1 MKTIQSKKRVIITC
15 IIWCSFVC
23 NSIQCHM
30 QDMLNAG
37 QYIGNQNENIVM
49 QDMGFSSF
57 VYPGKMYYEQLLHQK
72 EERKWSIRLT
82 LHSSVATKGFDSN
95 SQRQP
100 LASALFG
107 GTVALKDVYLLA
119 KLADN
124 NLIRIDNSNPRIPE
138 RPQGSTDGFG
148 SFESDQY
155 LSLLAEAELDA
166 NAESREL
173 GCNVC
178 ATYRFFVG
186 DKKQTSFT
194 FGTII
199 PIKNRLHVFNLNV
212 QGGSLFTQTFIAF
225 GVVRATPLTQFSSDF
240 TGLLDFFER
249 GVLAEKDIVF
259 KGRQRGMGFGDI
271 SLFGLLDFAERF
283 EHFNCLQMGINMVLP
298 TGRVGSQNILFPIS
312 LGNRSLQFDFFANM
326 IFATQARMVNPAF
339 HVVGNIA
346 PSYATQQRIPHV
358 ITNTIREQIS
368 VLNNLKEELLPPP
381 SYEDYYV
388 DPFNEFDTT
397 VPAFANISFPVTLHR
412 ANKVT
417 FGFGNYF
424 YDVFS
429 SGLQLSIFY
438 DIMHKDGDR
447 FKLDKK
453 QCKQASITV
462 SDGALDFES
471 VYNISC
477 ERAHILSWT
486 LNYQF
491 KNLVMLNMGS
501 QHVIA
506 GKNVTREHEFFVSFI
521 AVF

>member
-1 MKTIQSKKRVIITC
+1 MQSKKRVIITY
-15 IIWCSFVC
+15 IIWCSLVC
-23 NSIQCHM
+23 KMIQCHM
-30 QDMLNAG
+30 QDRLNTG
-37 QYIGNQNENIVM
+37 QYIGNNNERMVM
-49 QDMGFSSF
+49 QDIGSSAF
-57 VYPGKMYYEQLLHQK
+57 VYPGNMYYEQLLHQK

-82 LHSSVATKGFDSN
+82 LHSSVTSKGFDSN

-119 KLADN
+119 KLSDN
-124 NLIRIDNSNPRIPE
+124 NLVRIDNSNPRVPE

-155 LSLLAEAELDA
+155 LSLLANAELDA
-166 NAESREL
+166 NAESREF
-173 GCNVC
+173 GCDVC
-178 ATYRFFVG
+178 ASYRFFVG
-186 DKKQTSFT
+186 DKKQVSCI

-249 GVLAEKDIVF
+249 GVLAEKDIAF

-271 SLFGLLDFAERF
+271 SLFGILDFAERF
-283 EHFNCLQMGINMVLP
+283 EHCDCLQIGMNMVLP
-298 TGRVGSQNILFPIS
+298 TGRVGNQNIIFPIS
-312 LGNRSLQFDFFANM
+312 LGNGALQFDFFANV
-326 IFATQARMVNPAF
+326 IFATKARMFNPAF

-346 PSYATQQRIPHV
+346 PSYPTQQRIPHI
-358 ITNTIREQIS
+358 ITNTVRQQIS
-368 VLNNLKEELLPPP
+368 DSDNLTEELSPPLT
-381 SYEDYYV
+381 YEGYYV
-388 DPFNEFDTT
+388 DPFSEFDTT
-397 VPAFANISFPVTLHR
+397 VPAFANISFPVILHR

-417 FGFGNYF
+417 FGVGNYF
-424 YDVFS
+424 YDIFS

-462 SDGALDFES
+462 SDGDLDFES

-477 ERAHILSWT
+477 ERAHMLSWT

-491 KNLVMLNMGS
+491 KNLVTLNMGS

-506 GKNVTREHEFFVSFI
+506 GKNVAREHEFFVSFI